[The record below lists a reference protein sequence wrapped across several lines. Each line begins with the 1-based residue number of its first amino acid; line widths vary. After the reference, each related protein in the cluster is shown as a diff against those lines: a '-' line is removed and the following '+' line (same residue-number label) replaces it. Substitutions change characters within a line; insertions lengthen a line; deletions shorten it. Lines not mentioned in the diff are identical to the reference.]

1 MSTPQFT
8 LQPTIEVEHLTFALG
23 EDPITFQPSQVV
35 EKLIKTIKCN
45 SQASQQIA
53 MV

>member
-8 LQPTIEVEHLTFALG
+8 LQPTIEVEHLTFTLG

-35 EKLIKTIKCN
+35 EKLVKIVKCN
-45 SQASQQIA
+45 SQASQRIA